1 MGYLKDALDFFLMS
15 EYNPRFKYLRFIDY
29 NDKSID
35 IDGTKHYQKNK
46 ERHQSSQST
55 NQKDTQ

>member
-1 MGYLKDALDFFLMS
+1 MS

-55 NQKDTQ
+55 NQKDTQQN